1 MRLRERS
8 RATLGLHPM
17 PKGLRAKV
25 EPNDYVRI
33 YGNTTLMNGNIVHFG
48 FRVKMN
54 LRRMG
59 GKFYYNK
66 IVETIKRVMNKEI
79 PLGAL
84 HGHLYSTFKELHE
97 RSDWVRVRKIRNY
110 EVGVKYER

>member
-17 PKGLRAKV
+17 PKGLRMKV
-25 EPNDYVRI
+25 LPNDYVRI

-48 FRVKMN
+48 FRVKMH

-59 GKFYYNK
+59 GHFYYK
-66 IVETIKRVMNKEI
+66 QIVATIKRLMNKEI

-84 HGHLYSTFKELHE
+84 HGHLYHTFKELYE
-97 RSDWVRVRKIRNY
+97 SQWMRVRKIRNY

>member
-8 RATLGLHPM
+8 RATLGLRPM
-17 PKGLRAKV
+17 PKGLRMKT
-25 EPNDYVRI
+25 ESNDYVRL
-33 YGNTTLMNGNIVHFG
+33 YGNVTLMNGKIVHFG

-59 GKFYYNK
+59 THFYYEK
-66 IVETIKRVMNKEI
+66 IADCVNRLKKNWI

-84 HGHLYSTFKELHE
+84 HGHLYPTFKELYASE
-97 RSDWVRVRKIRNY
+97 WLRVRKLKHY
-110 EVGVKYER
+110 EVGTKYER